1 MLMFKNHVNYLVVV
15 EPIMMMMIILHI
27 CCSRTGDRMRK
38 FALRK
43 EIAAL
48 SCPLGFLL
56 HPDARHHDQDV
67 HDNHAQDDRD
77 IDDC

>member
-1 MLMFKNHVNYLVVV
+1 
-15 EPIMMMMIILHI
+15 
-27 CCSRTGDRMRK
+27 MRK
-38 FALRK
+38 FGRRK